1 MGFHT
6 FAICAYGKSPYL
18 EACIR
23 SLKAQ
28 TLSSEIICVT
38 STPSD
43 WLEGLL
49 SRHDIPLFVRT
60 GEKGIGNDWNYGV
73 EKAEGRF
80 VTVTHQDDL
89 YNRHYV
95 EELKKAYERWPDMSV
110 FMTDGVLI
118 KDGKLTR
125 GGAVEAVKKVL
136 RLPWRFRG
144 LCHLS
149 AVKMSGLIFGNPV
162 MCPSCSYGKDR
173 ISLPLFSDQYD
184 FVLDWDCMRKRS
196 LKGGRFVCVEKPLLY
211 YRVHDGAATKVC
223 IKNHKRE
230 REERQM
236 FEKIWPRRLS
246 GVLMRGYS
254 LASRNYD

>member
-80 VTVTHQDDL
+80 VTVICITGIM
-89 YNRHYV
+89 
-95 EELKKAYERWPDMSV
+95 W
-110 FMTDGVLI
+110 
-118 KDGKLTR
+118 
-125 GGAVEAVKKVL
+125 
-136 RLPWRFRG
+136 
-144 LCHLS
+144 
-149 AVKMSGLIFGNPV
+149 
-162 MCPSCSYGKDR
+162 
-173 ISLPLFSDQYD
+173 
-184 FVLDWDCMRKRS
+184 RS
-196 LKGGRFVCVEKPLLY
+196 LRKLMSAGRTCPYL
-211 YRVHDGAATKVC
+211 
-223 IKNHKRE
+223 
-230 REERQM
+230 
-236 FEKIWPRRLS
+236 
-246 GVLMRGYS
+246 
-254 LASRNYD
+254 